1 MATLLA
7 KKQNQQPIATSDD
20 HHDLLASDPSI
31 PDFPPDSKFG
41 APLAVPSASSPVTM
55 TASAPADF
63 TRAGDNAGQNAE
75 ILVKNDNKDWINTK
89 WRPAMGWLYMTV
101 CLFDFVLFPIMYT
114 VVQFWEKEAANDA
127 FRQWQPITLAGA
139 GLFHMAMGAVLG
151 ITAYGR
157 TKEKLVDKA

>member
-7 KKQNQQPIATSDD
+7 KKQNPQPMATSDN
-20 HHDLLASDPSI
+20 HHELLASDPNI

-41 APLAVPSASSPVTM
+41 MTQPSIVQTQPVVMTPSAPTE
-55 TASAPADF
+55 F
-63 TRAGDNAGQNAE
+63 TRAGENAGQNAD
-75 ILVKNDNKDWINTK
+75 ILVKNDNKDWINNK

-101 CLFDFVLFPIMYT
+101 CFFDFVLFPIMYT

-157 TKEKLVDKA
+157 TKEKLGDKA